1 MELILASQSP
11 RRRELLADAG
21 YRFRVLVSR
30 ADETLPQNTPPNEGV
45 RILAER
51 KAKAVSSSLPPE
63 ILQSAPVFVIG
74 ADTLVE
80 LDGVPLGKPKDET
93 DAKAMLSALSGA
105 RHRVVTGVAVAVGDK
120 VFSGTETTTV
130 TFRPL
135 KESEIDEYVASGE
148 PMDKAG
154 SYGIQAGADR
164 FVQRVDG
171 EVDNVIG
178 LPRKLLA
185 KLLRDAGY
193 EPGKETP

>member
-1 MELILASQSP
+1 MELILASKSP

-21 YRFRVLVSR
+21 YDFRVLVSE
-30 ADETLPQNTPPNEGV
+30 ADETLPEGTPPAEGV

-51 KAKAVSSSLPPE
+51 KAKAVEATLPAE
-63 ILQSAPVFVIG
+63 KIGTAPAFVVG

-80 LDGVPLGKPKDET
+80 LNGVPLGKPKDAG
-93 DAKAMLSALSGA
+93 DAIAMLSSLSGQT
-105 RHRVVTGVAVAVGDK
+105 HRVVTGVAVAVGGRLYSA
-120 VFSGTETTTV
+120 VETTAV

-135 KESEIDEYVASGE
+135 SREEIAEYVATGE

-154 SYGIQAGADR
+154 SYGIQAGAVR

-171 EVDNVIG
+171 ELDNVIG

-185 KLLRDAGY
+185 NLLADAGY
-193 EPGKETP
+193 DAGGQTP

>member
-11 RRRELLADAG
+11 RRRELMTDAD
-21 YRFRVLVSR
+21 YSFRVLVSS
-30 ADETLPQNTPPNEGV
+30 ADETLPESTSPKDGV

-51 KAKAVSSSLPPE
+51 KARAVESTLPPAF
-63 ILQSAPVFVIG
+63 LQSAPVFVIG

-80 LDGVPLGKPKDET
+80 LNGVPLGKPKNEAEAT
-93 DAKAMLSALSGA
+93 AMLSALSGA
-105 RHRVVTGVAVAVGDK
+105 RHRVVTGVAVVVGGR

-135 KESEIDEYVASGE
+135 TDGEIAEYVASGE

-154 SYGIQAGADR
+154 AYGIQAGAER
-164 FVQRVDG
+164 FVKQVDG

-185 KLLRDAGY
+185 KLLSDAGY

>member
-11 RRRELLADAG
+11 RRRELLSDAG
-21 YRFRVLVSR
+21 YSFRILVSQ
-30 ADETLPQNTPPNEGV
+30 ADETLPAGTPPVEGV

-51 KAKAVSSSLPPE
+51 KAKAVESTLPSE
-63 ILQSAPVFVIG
+63 ILRAAPVFVIG

-80 LDGVPLGKPKDET
+80 RDGVALGKPRDEA
-93 DAKAMLSALSGA
+93 DAAAMLSLLSGA
-105 RHRVVTGVAVAVGDK
+105 RHRVVTGVAVVVGGR

-135 KESEIDEYVASGE
+135 SRTEIAEYVASGE

-154 SYGIQAGADR
+154 AYGIQAGADR
-164 FVQRVDG
+164 FVKTVDG
-171 EVDNVIG
+171 EIDNVIG
-178 LPRKLLA
+178 LPLRLLA
-185 KLLRDAGY
+185 RLLREAGY

>member
-11 RRRELLADAG
+11 RRRELMTDAG
-21 YRFRVLVSR
+21 YAFRVLVSS
-30 ADETLPQNTPPNEGV
+30 ADETLPEGTPPRDGV

-51 KAKAVSSSLPPE
+51 KALAVESTLPPD
-63 ILQSAPVFVIG
+63 ILQAAPVYVIG

-80 LDGVPLGKPKDET
+80 LNGVPLGKPKDENEAT
-93 DAKAMLSALSGA
+93 AMLSALSGA
-105 RHRVVTGVAVAVGDK
+105 RHRVVTGVAVVVGGK

-135 KESEIDEYVASGE
+135 SQNEIAEYVASGE

-154 SYGIQAGADR
+154 AYGIQAGADR
-164 FVQRVDG
+164 FVKRVDG

-178 LPRKLLA
+178 LPRRLLA

>member
-1 MELILASQSP
+1 MELILASKSP

-21 YRFRVLVSR
+21 YDFRVLVSE
-30 ADETLPQNTPPNEGV
+30 ADETLPEGTPPAEGV

-51 KAKAVSSSLPPE
+51 KAKAVEATLPAE
-63 ILQSAPVFVIG
+63 KNGTAPVFVAG

-80 LDGVPLGKPKDET
+80 LDGVPLGKPKDEG
-93 DAKAMLSALSGA
+93 DAVAMLSSLSG
-105 RHRVVTGVAVAVGDK
+105 RKHRVVTGVAVAVGGRLY
-120 VFSGTETTTV
+120 SGVETTTV

-135 KESEIDEYVASGE
+135 SREEIAEYVASGE

-164 FVQRVDG
+164 FVSKVEG
-171 EVDNVIG
+171 EIDNVIG

-185 KLLRDAGY
+185 KLLADAGY

>member
-11 RRRELLADAG
+11 RRRELMTDAD
-21 YRFRVLVSR
+21 YSFRVLVSS
-30 ADETLPQNTPPNEGV
+30 ADETLPESTPPAEGV

-51 KAKAVSSSLPPE
+51 KAIAVESTLPPA

-80 LDGVPLGKPKDET
+80 LNGVPLGKPKDEAEAT
-93 DAKAMLSALSGA
+93 AMLSALSGA
-105 RHRVVTGVAVAVGDK
+105 RHRVVTGVAVVVGGR

-135 KESEIDEYVASGE
+135 TDGEIAEYVASGE

-154 SYGIQAGADR
+154 AYGIQAGAER
-164 FVQRVDG
+164 FVKQVDG

-185 KLLRDAGY
+185 RLLRDAGY

>member
-21 YRFRVLVSR
+21 YDFRILVSE
-30 ADETLPQNTPPNEGV
+30 ADETLPEGTKPAEGV

-51 KAKAVSSSLPPE
+51 KAKAVESTLPPE
-63 ILQSAPVFVIG
+63 IIGTAPVFVVG

-80 LDGVPLGKPKDET
+80 LNGVPLGKPKDED
-93 DAKAMLSALSGA
+93 DAAAMLSSLSGQT
-105 RHRVVTGVAVAVGDK
+105 HRVVTGVAVAVGGRL
-120 VFSGTETTTV
+120 FSGVETTSV

-135 KESEIDEYVASGE
+135 SRKEIAEYVASGE

-154 SYGIQAGADR
+154 AYGIQAGAVR
-164 FVQRVDG
+164 FVQKVDG
-171 EVDNVIG
+171 ELDNVIG

-185 KLLRDAGY
+185 KLLSDAGY
-193 EPGKETP
+193 DAGGKTP

>member
-1 MELILASQSP
+1 MT
-11 RRRELLADAG
+11 DAG

-30 ADETLPQNTPPNEGV
+30 ADETLPEDTPPAEGV

-51 KAKAVSSSLPPE
+51 KAKAVQSTLPPD

-80 LDGVPLGKPKDET
+80 LDGVPLGKPKNEA
-93 DAKAMLSALSGA
+93 DATAMLSALSGA

-120 VFSGTETTTV
+120 IFSGAETTTV

-135 KESEIDEYVASGE
+135 SQEEIAEYVATGE

-154 SYGIQAGADR
+154 AYGIQAGADR
-164 FVQRVDG
+164 FVRKVDG

-185 KLLRDAGY
+185 KLLREAGY
-193 EPGKETP
+193 VPGKETP

>member
-11 RRRELLADAG
+11 RRRELMTDAG
-21 YRFRVLVSR
+21 YSFRVLVSS
-30 ADETLPQNTPPNEGV
+30 ADETLPENTPPKDGV

-51 KAKAVSSSLPPE
+51 KAEAVESTLPPE
-63 ILQSAPVFVIG
+63 ILQAAPVFVIG

-80 LDGVPLGKPKDET
+80 LNGVPLGKPKDEAEAT
-93 DAKAMLSALSGA
+93 AMLSALSGA
-105 RHRVVTGVAVAVGDK
+105 RHRVVTGVAVVARGK
-120 VFSGTETTTV
+120 VYSGVEVTTV

-135 KESEIDEYVASGE
+135 SDGEIAEYVASGE

-154 SYGIQAGADR
+154 AYGIQAGADR
-164 FVQRVDG
+164 FVKQVDG

-185 KLLRDAGY
+185 KLLSDAGY

>member
-21 YRFRVLVSR
+21 YSFRVLVSQ
-30 ADETLPQNTPPNEGV
+30 ADETLPEGTPPAAGV

-51 KAKAVSSSLPPE
+51 KAKAVESSLPPE
-63 ILQSAPVFVIG
+63 IMQAAPVYVIG

-80 LDGVPLGKPKDET
+80 LNGVPLGKPRDEREAT
-93 DAKAMLSALSGA
+93 AMLSSLSGN
-105 RHRVVTGVAVAVGDK
+105 RHRVVTGVAVCVGGK
-120 VFSGTETTTV
+120 VFSGVETTTV

-135 KESEIDEYVASGE
+135 SSEEIAEYVASGE

-154 SYGIQAGADR
+154 AYGIQAGADR

-171 EVDNVIG
+171 EIDNVIG
-178 LPRKLLA
+178 LPRKLLF
-185 KLLRDAGY
+185 KLLAEAGFV
-193 EPGKETP
+193 PGKETP

>member
-11 RRRELLADAG
+11 RRRELMTDAG
-21 YRFRVLVSR
+21 YSFRVLVSS
-30 ADETLPQNTPPNEGV
+30 ADETLPENTPPAEGV

-51 KAKAVSSSLPPE
+51 KAKAVESTLPPE
-63 ILQSAPVFVIG
+63 ILQAAPVFVIG

-80 LDGVPLGKPKDET
+80 LNGVPLGKPKDEAEAT
-93 DAKAMLSALSGA
+93 AMLSALSGA
-105 RHRVVTGVAVAVGDK
+105 RHRVVTGVAVVARGK
-120 VFSGTETTTV
+120 VCSGVEVTTV

-135 KESEIDEYVASGE
+135 SDGEIAEYVASGE

-154 SYGIQAGADR
+154 AYGIQAGADR
-164 FVQRVDG
+164 FVKRVDG

-185 KLLRDAGY
+185 KLLREAGY
-193 EPGKETP
+193 APGKETP

>member
-1 MELILASQSP
+1 MELILASKSP
-11 RRRELLADAG
+11 RRRELMTDAG
-21 YRFRVLVSR
+21 YSFRILVSE
-30 ADETLPQNTPPNEGV
+30 ADETLPTDIPPAEGV
-45 RILAER
+45 KILAER
-51 KAKAVSSSLPPE
+51 KAKAVESSLPPE
-63 ILQSAPVFVIG
+63 KSETAPVFVIG

-80 LDGVPLGKPKDET
+80 LNGVPLGKPKDEA
-93 DAKAMLSALSGA
+93 DARAMLTALSGET
-105 RHRVVTGVAVAVGDK
+105 HRVVTGVAVAVRGK
-120 VFSGTETTTV
+120 LFSGVETTAV

-135 KESEIDEYVASGE
+135 SQEEIAEYVASGE

-154 SYGIQAGADR
+154 SYGIQAGAVR

-185 KLLRDAGY
+185 KLLREAGY

>member
-11 RRRELLADAG
+11 RRRELMTNAG
-21 YRFRVLVSR
+21 YAFRILVSR
-30 ADETLPQNTPPNEGV
+30 ADEDLPAGTPPAEGV

-51 KAKAVSSSLPPE
+51 KAKAVETALPPD
-63 ILQSAPVFVIG
+63 ILEAAPVFVVG

-80 LDGVPLGKPKDET
+80 LNGVPLGKPKNEAEAT
-93 DAKAMLSALSGA
+93 AMLSALSGA
-105 RHRVVTGVAVAVGDK
+105 RHRVVTGVAVVVGGR
-120 VFSGTETTTV
+120 VYSGTEVTTV

-135 KESEIDEYVASGE
+135 SDGEIAEYVASGE

-154 SYGIQAGADR
+154 AYGIQAGADR
-164 FVQRVDG
+164 FVKQVDG

-185 KLLRDAGY
+185 KLLSDAGY

>member
-11 RRRELLADAG
+11 RRRELMTNAG
-21 YRFRVLVSR
+21 YAFRILVSR
-30 ADETLPQNTPPNEGV
+30 ADEDLPAGTPPAEGV

-51 KAKAVSSSLPPE
+51 KAKAVETALPPD
-63 ILQSAPVFVIG
+63 ILEAAPVFVIG

-80 LDGVPLGKPKDET
+80 LNGVPLGKPKDEAEAT
-93 DAKAMLSALSGA
+93 AMLSSLSGA
-105 RHRVVTGVAVAVGDK
+105 RHHVVTGVAVAVGGRI
-120 VFSGTETTTV
+120 FSGVETTAV

-135 KESEIDEYVASGE
+135 SKEEIADYVATGE

-154 SYGIQAGADR
+154 AYGIQAGAVR
-164 FVQRVDG
+164 FVQKVDG
-171 EVDNVIG
+171 EIDNVIG

>member
-11 RRRELLADAG
+11 RRRELMTDAG

-30 ADETLPQNTPPNEGV
+30 ADETLPEDTPPAEGV

-51 KAKAVSSSLPPE
+51 KAKAVQSTLPPD

-80 LDGVPLGKPKDET
+80 LDGVPLGKPKNEA
-93 DAKAMLSALSGA
+93 DATAMLSALSGA

-120 VFSGTETTTV
+120 IFSGAETTTV

-135 KESEIDEYVASGE
+135 SQEEIAEYVATGE

-154 SYGIQAGADR
+154 AYGIQAGADR
-164 FVQRVDG
+164 FVRKVDG

-185 KLLRDAGY
+185 KLLREAGY
-193 EPGKETP
+193 VPGKETP

>member
-11 RRRELLADAG
+11 RRRELMTDAG
-21 YRFRVLVSR
+21 YAFRVLVSS
-30 ADETLPQNTPPNEGV
+30 ADETLPDGTSPADGV

-51 KAKAVSSSLPPE
+51 KAKAVENALPPD
-63 ILQSAPVFVIG
+63 ILQAAPVFVIG

-80 LDGVPLGKPKDET
+80 LDGVPLGKPRDEH
-93 DAKAMLSALSGA
+93 DATAMLSALSGA
-105 RHRVVTGVAVAVGDK
+105 KHRVVTGVAVCVGNK

-135 KESEIDEYVASGE
+135 SRDEIAEYVASGE

-154 SYGIQAGADR
+154 AYGIQAGADR
-164 FVQRVDG
+164 FVKQVDG
-171 EVDNVIG
+171 EIDNVIG

-185 KLLRDAGY
+185 GLLRKAGY
-193 EPGKETP
+193 DPGKETP

>member
-1 MELILASQSP
+1 MELILASKSP

-21 YRFRVLVSR
+21 YDFRVLVSE
-30 ADETLPQNTPPNEGV
+30 ADETLPEGTPPAEGV

-51 KAKAVSSSLPPE
+51 KAKAVEATLPAE
-63 ILQSAPVFVIG
+63 KIGTAPVFVAG

-80 LDGVPLGKPKDET
+80 LDGVPLGKPKDEG
-93 DAKAMLSALSGA
+93 DAVAMLSSLSG
-105 RHRVVTGVAVAVGDK
+105 RKHRVVTGVAVAVGGRLY
-120 VFSGTETTTV
+120 SGVETTTV

-135 KESEIDEYVASGE
+135 SREEIADYVASGE

-164 FVQRVDG
+164 FVSKVEG
-171 EVDNVIG
+171 EIDNVIG

-185 KLLRDAGY
+185 KLLADAGY

>member
-11 RRRELLADAG
+11 RRRELMTDAG
-21 YRFRVLVSR
+21 YSFRVLVSS
-30 ADETLPQNTPPNEGV
+30 ADETLPESTPPAEGV

-51 KAKAVSSSLPPE
+51 KAKAVESSLPPA
-63 ILQSAPVFVIG
+63 ILQSAPVYVIG

-80 LDGVPLGKPKDET
+80 LNGVPLGKPKDEAEAT
-93 DAKAMLSALSGA
+93 AMLSALSGA
-105 RHRVVTGVAVAVGDK
+105 RHRVVTGVAVVVGGK

-135 KESEIDEYVASGE
+135 TDGEIAEYVASGE

-154 SYGIQAGADR
+154 AYGIQAGADR
-164 FVQRVDG
+164 FVKHVDG

-185 KLLRDAGY
+185 KLLREAGY
-193 EPGKETP
+193 EPGKETK

>member
-11 RRRELLADAG
+11 RRRELMTNAG
-21 YRFRVLVSR
+21 YAFRILVSR
-30 ADETLPQNTPPNEGV
+30 ADEDLPAGTPPAEGV

-51 KAKAVSSSLPPE
+51 KAKAVETTLPPD
-63 ILQSAPVFVIG
+63 ILKAAPVFVVG

-80 LDGVPLGKPKDET
+80 LNGVPLGKPRNE
-93 DAKAMLSALSGA
+93 AEALSSLSGA
-105 RHRVVTGVAVAVGDK
+105 RHHVVTGVAVAVGGRI
-120 VFSGTETTTV
+120 FSGVETTAV

-135 KESEIDEYVASGE
+135 SKEEIADYVATGE

-154 SYGIQAGADR
+154 AYGIQAGAVR
-164 FVQRVDG
+164 FVRKVDG
-171 EVDNVIG
+171 EIDNVIG
-178 LPRKLLA
+178 LLRKLLA